1 MVEYALFGSVINNY
15 WTIVNDIINHNYKTR
30 MFRSNHFQTQKH
42 TYLTKQ
48 RTRGTVK
55 IDKETTN
62 EI

>member
-1 MVEYALFGSVINNY
+1 
-15 WTIVNDIINHNYKTR
+15 
-30 MFRSNHFQTQKH
+30 MFKSNHFQTQKH